1 MEKCYSDDALQISK
15 EEFEKPA
22 NFSIRVD
29 CDGGFYSSSR
39 SNGDGSTT
47 PTDSTATPEQ
57 NIEEFGL

>member
-1 MEKCYSDDALQISK
+1 MFPK

-29 CDGGFYSSSR
+29 CERGFYSSSR

-57 NIEEFGL
+57 NELEEFGL